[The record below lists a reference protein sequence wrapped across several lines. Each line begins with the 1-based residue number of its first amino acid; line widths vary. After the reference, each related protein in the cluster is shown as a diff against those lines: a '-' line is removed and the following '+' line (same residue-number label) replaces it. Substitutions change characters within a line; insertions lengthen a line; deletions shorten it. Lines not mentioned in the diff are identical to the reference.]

1 MFGITHWI
9 VLPLTSQGNEA
20 QTRTWG
26 KISNSARIQWERT
39 LRLEVWAAFQE
50 LAGVHCM
57 EVYVL
62 PIWYFTHLTECTFMF
77 PYFIVSVGVILNPLT
92 CISHLNLHMQAC
104 LSLNWGEAGWD
115 KSRQTFLPRWFPYI
129 SDFIVSQDSPSWCGL
144 GVMREVFGFGLR
156 GGEGMRASAGQ
167 VVALITSAL
176 ILNTT
181 SVHYR

>member
-9 VLPLTSQGNEA
+9 LLPLTSQGSEA
-20 QTRTWG
+20 QTCSWG
-26 KISNSARIQWERT
+26 KISNSARIQRWRS
-39 LRLEVWAAFQE
+39 LMLEVWAAFQE

-77 PYFIVSVGVILNPLT
+77 PYFIVSVRVILNPLT

-104 LSLNWGEAGWD
+104 LSLNWGVACRD
-115 KSRQTFLPRWFPYI
+115 KSRRTFLPRRFPYI

-144 GVMREVFGFGLR
+144 GVMREVFGFRLQ

-167 VVALITSAL
+167 VVALIASAQ